1 MHWPYLP
8 GFLHFLLLPLSSTHL
23 YPPLVFNSWI
33 ALQILT
39 HVLRFFGG
47 FQLVASSHDMEKY
60 RRSVNQFTAILVISG
75 MLWGLTGFMAAR
87 WGNNLHH
94 LLILAVVTG
103 LVGGSIS
110 TISPIFKAFMGFI
123 IPATVLQS
131 LSFYSAAMLP
141 SWAANHSMRFSS
153 AC

>member
-1 MHWPYLP
+1 
-8 GFLHFLLLPLSSTHL
+8 
-23 YPPLVFNSWI
+23 
-33 ALQILT
+33 
-39 HVLRFFGG
+39 
-47 FQLVASSHDMEKY
+47 
-60 RRSVNQFTAILVISG
+60 

-131 LSFYSAAMLP
+131 LSFY
-141 SWAANHSMRFSS
+141 FSS
-153 AC
+153 NVAVMGREPFYEVFISLLILLYMIVI